1 MSKIKDLMGLLLFM
15 NDRKQPV
22 LEKVFKK
29 DKSQDARANVQK
41 QNFVNLSDQ
50 KEGSHDFNKSK
61 P

>member
-29 DKSQDARANVQK
+29 NKGQDTRANVQK
-41 QNFVNLSDQ
+41 QNFVNLADHQ
-50 KEGSHDFNKSK
+50 EVPHDFNKPK

>member
-1 MSKIKDLMGLLLFM
+1 MGLLLFM

-29 DKSQDARANVQK
+29 NKGQDTRANVQK
-41 QNFVNLSDQ
+41 QNFVNLADHQ
-50 KEGSHDFNKSK
+50 EVPHDFNKPK